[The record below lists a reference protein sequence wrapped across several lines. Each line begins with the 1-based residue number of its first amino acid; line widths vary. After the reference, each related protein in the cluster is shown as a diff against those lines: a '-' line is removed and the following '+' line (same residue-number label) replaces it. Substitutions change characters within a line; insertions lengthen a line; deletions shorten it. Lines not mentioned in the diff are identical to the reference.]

1 MVLFHIGDDHLPR
14 ASTFVE
20 FLQRWDLAPYILIP
34 LAVICGAYL
43 LGRWRLSRRTKYRV
57 VHLGDTLFFV
67 GGGVVLTLVLVSP
80 IDVYGGDLFFMHMIQ
95 HLSLMMIAAP
105 LLLLASPMAVF
116 LWAFPGTIRHQL
128 GRAFTPNGVLRRVLT
143 GVTVP
148 VIAWLFYVVV
158 IWAWHVP
165 VVYDKA
171 LEQEWLHIVEHLVM
185 FGAAV
190 IFWWPVIGPAP
201 IRSHLPYPFR
211 FLYLFLALSQNI
223 VLAAILTFADSPVY
237 AHYEDSPEHWG
248 LGVDLDQQLGG
259 ILMWLPGAMMYF
271 TALGILFYIWVSQEE
286 REIAHLAIDAE
297 KRRRYLTERGT
308 L

>member
-1 MVLFHIGDDHLPR
+1 MILFHVGHDHLPR

-34 LAVICGAYL
+34 LAIIWGAYL
-43 LGRWRLSRRTKYRV
+43 LGLWRLSRRTKYRV
-57 VHLGDTLFFV
+57 VHLGNSLFFV

-95 HLSLMMIAAP
+95 HLSLMMVAAP
-105 LLLLASPMAVF
+105 LLLLAAPMAVF
-116 LWAFPGTIRHQL
+116 LWAFPRTIRHQL
-128 GRAFTPNGVLRRVLT
+128 GRIFTPNGVLRRVLT

-148 VIAWLFYVVV
+148 VIAWLFYVAA
-158 IWAWHVP
+158 IWAWHIP
-165 VVYDKA
+165 TVYDKA
-171 LEQEWLHIVEHLVM
+171 LEQEWVHISEHLVM

-190 IFWWPVIGPAP
+190 IFWWPVIGPPP

-211 FLYLFLALSQNI
+211 FLYLFLALFQNI
-223 VLAAILTFADSPVY
+223 VLAAILTFADAPVY

-248 LGVDLDQQLGG
+248 LGGDVDQQLGG

-271 TALGILFYIWVSQEE
+271 TALGILFYLWVSQEE
-286 REIAHLAIDAE
+286 REIAHQSIGAE